1 MPDDPAVTAAALRC
15 RCVWRGERC
24 ENQATEEDG
33 LCNWC
38 CRTQRSISRLRQDPR
53 AIVLSDTEVSIGGAG
68 QTHDSD
74 ANKPASTA
82 ACWYPDSDRVVINV

>member
-1 MPDDPAVTAAALRC
+1 MVDLRC

-38 CRTQRSISRLRQDPR
+38 CNTTRSLHRLRQDPR
-53 AIVLSDTEVSIGGAG
+53 AIIISDTEVAIGGGG
-68 QTHDSD
+68 QLHDSR
-74 ANKPASTA
+74 PGSPG
-82 ACWYPDSDRVVINV
+82 ACWYPDSDREVLSV